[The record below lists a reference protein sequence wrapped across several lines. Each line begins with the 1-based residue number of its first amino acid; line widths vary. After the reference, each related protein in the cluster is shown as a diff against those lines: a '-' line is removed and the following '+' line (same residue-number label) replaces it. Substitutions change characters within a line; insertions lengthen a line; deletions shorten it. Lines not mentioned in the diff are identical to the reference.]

1 MHHRVATCSFGRYIP
16 PEVPQI
22 VESVGSLPL
31 SQLRPDMLELDCEE
45 DITSEIKRLET
56 EQQVVLSTLKQRF
69 DAVSGRSCEFTQG
82 GGD

>member
-1 MHHRVATCSFGRYIP
+1 MATCSLGRYIP

-45 DITSEIKRLET
+45 EITSEIKRLET

-69 DAVSGRSCEFTQG
+69 DAVSEPSCEFTQG

>member
-1 MHHRVATCSFGRYIP
+1 M
-16 PEVPQI
+16 PQI

-31 SQLRPDMLELDCEE
+31 SQLRSDMLELDCEE
-45 DITSEIKRLET
+45 EITSEIKRLET

-69 DAVSGRSCEFTQG
+69 DAVSGPSCEFTQG